1 MLIWKAHA
9 LWYFSWWALVKC
21 VSETWEACR
30 QGHKHIICL
39 ILCMNIL
46 DKLSKLSADDQ
57 FRGVAS
63 QNILEYWLVY
73 YNQFPIIPR
82 KVIIG
87 YLNDVAT
94 SPVSNKNK
102 LSLIHLYSM
111 ELNCR
116 HINIHYVPCSNQ
128 WLSIF
133 FNLSIKLTRQF
144 PNGSTIVQACAIR
157 MMST

>member
-21 VSETWEACR
+21 VSETWKACR

-39 ILCMNIL
+39 ILLYEHSGQVIKIVCRRPVQRSCFSEHI
-46 DKLSKLSADDQ
+46 
-57 FRGVAS
+57 GV
-63 QNILEYWLVY
+63 LVY

-116 HINIHYVPCSNQ
+116 HINFHYVSCSNH

-133 FNLSIKLTRQF
+133 FNLSIKQTRQF
-144 PNGSTIVQACAIR
+144 PNGSTIVQSCTIR